1 MVVTAFS
8 LPVTPPAIGPPVVE
22 LVKTFTGTAT
32 LVESINDSVPS
43 GVS

>member
-22 LVKTFTGTAT
+22 LVNTFTGTET
-32 LVESINDSVPS
+32 LLESISDSVPS
-43 GVS
+43 GFS